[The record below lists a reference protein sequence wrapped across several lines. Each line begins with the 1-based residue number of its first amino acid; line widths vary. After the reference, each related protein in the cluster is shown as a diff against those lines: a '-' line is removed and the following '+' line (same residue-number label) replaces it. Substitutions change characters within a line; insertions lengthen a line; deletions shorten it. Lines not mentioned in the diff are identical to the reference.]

1 MEAEERGVGLL
12 PLLLLPSSPPL
23 LLLLLLEPACLMFT
37 RSLLIS
43 RDAVVR
49 SLCS

>member
-1 MEAEERGVGLL
+1 MEAEESGVG
-12 PLLLLPSSPPL
+12 LLLLPSSPAPL
-23 LLLLLLEPACLMFT
+23 LLLFDPACLMFT
-37 RSLLIS
+37 LSRLIS

>member
-1 MEAEERGVGLL
+1 MEAEESGVGLL
-12 PLLLLPSSPPL
+12 LFASSPAL
-23 LLLLLLEPACLMFT
+23 LVLFEPACLMFT

-43 RDAVVR
+43 REAVVR

>member
-1 MEAEERGVGLL
+1 MEADERGVGLL
-12 PLLLLPSSPPL
+12 PLLLLPSSP
-23 LLLLLLEPACLMFT
+23 LLLLLEPACLMFT

>member
-12 PLLLLPSSPPL
+12 LLASSPAL
-23 LLLLLLEPACLMFT
+23 LVLLEPACLMFT

-43 RDAVVR
+43 REAVVR